1 MIPKCDVEKKYG
13 VDSDVLIL
21 DKSSKLLPPQD
32 GAMTAAMT
40 TVMFPVLSK
49 AGDIDLTA
57 PALNDGQIAK
67 QLVTSWFC
75 RIGGGFSATLP
86 LVANELGHHAR
97 TALSW

>member
-40 TVMFPVLSK
+40 TVM
-49 AGDIDLTA
+49 
-57 PALNDGQIAK
+57 
-67 QLVTSWFC
+67 
-75 RIGGGFSATLP
+75 
-86 LVANELGHHAR
+86 
-97 TALSW
+97 